1 MTNPL
6 TLQSYRLL
14 GRSGLR
20 VSPLSLGTMTFGS
33 DWGWGADEEEARRLF
48 DTYVDRGGNFIDT
61 ASMYTAGSS
70 ERLLG
75 RFIADKREQLVIAT
89 KYSMNRRAGDPNA
102 GGNHRKS
109 MVRSVEESLRK
120 LGTDYIDLLY
130 LHVWDSTTPVEEILR
145 GLDDLVRQGKVL
157 YLGISDTPAW
167 QVSRMQAIADLR
179 GWSPLIA
186 LQVEYS
192 LAERTTE
199 RDLIPMA
206 QEMGL
211 GVIPWSPLAGGVLTG
226 KYRHSDL
233 KTDASANPA
242 GTRHNVVLAHNMLT
256 ARNLGIADEVGKVAD
271 ELGKSRAQVA
281 LAWTLLNPAVTSPI
295 VGARTLQQLEHN
307 IGALDVRF
315 DDDQRA
321 RLDAVSAID
330 PGFPHAMIRLP
341 MVQQVIF
348 GDAEVQ
354 RRD

>member
-1 MTNPL
+1 MADL
-6 TLQSYRLL
+6 SLQSYRLL

-20 VSPLSLGTMTFGS
+20 VSPLSLGTMTFGA
-33 DWGWGADEEEARRLF
+33 DWGWGADEDEARRLF

-61 ASMYTAGSS
+61 ASMYTNGSS

-75 RFIADKREQLVIAT
+75 KFLTDKREELVIAT
-89 KYSMNRRAGDPNA
+89 KYTMSRRPTDPNA

-109 MVRSVEESLRK
+109 MVRSVEESLKK

-130 LHVWDSTTPVEEILR
+130 LHVWDFTTQPEEILR

-192 LAERTTE
+192 LAERTIE
-199 RDLIPMA
+199 RDLAPMA

-226 KYRHSDL
+226 KYSREDL
-233 KTDASANPA
+233 KAEASANPS
-242 GTRHNVVLAHNMLT
+242 GTRHNVVIAHNMLT
-256 ARNLGIADEVGKVAD
+256 ERNLEIADVVGEVAD
-271 ELGKSRAQVA
+271 ELGKARAQVA

-295 VGARTLQQLEHN
+295 IGARTLKQLEDN
-307 IGALDVRF
+307 LGALEVEF
-315 DDDQRA
+315 TDDQRT
-321 RLDAVSAID
+321 RLDAASAIE
-330 PGFPHAMIRLP
+330 PGFPHSMINLP
-341 MVQQVIF
+341 MVQQVVF
-348 GDAEVQ
+348 GETKVE
-354 RRD
+354 RRG